1 MVASRAGLW
10 CMHAERAFSVGS
22 DRGNDKLR
30 ILSAQSFARSAI
42 RVSAPPECSVSF
54 PFPPPCRLLCVGGQF
69 PPSPSALAPQSC
81 CLMTT
86 LSAIYED
93 FLFEIRHNLLEPFAS
108 CQLGSVFPSSCLL
121 AKSGKQSRD
130 AFTGSV
136 LRFADGSLWV
146 CPLHDSIF
154 PPRVG
159 EARLM
164 EVRLVPM
171 AGGEEARVDAAAL
184 NSSKPAVLLG
194 VLCSDEAG
202 SSAAPSMQRR
212 GARAGTVTGA
222 AKQAVRGALPGR
234 RQAALTRSRSP
245 SRMVPTI
252 R

>member
-1 MVASRAGLW
+1 
-10 CMHAERAFSVGS
+10 
-22 DRGNDKLR
+22 
-30 ILSAQSFARSAI
+30 
-42 RVSAPPECSVSF
+42 
-54 PFPPPCRLLCVGGQF
+54 
-69 PPSPSALAPQSC
+69 
-81 CLMTT
+81 MTT

-171 AGGEEARVDAAAL
+171 AGGEGVRVDAAVL
-184 NSSKPAVLLG
+184 DSSKPAVLLG

-202 SSAAPSMQRR
+202 ASAAPSMQRR
-212 GARAGTVTGA
+212 GARAGTVRCRETGSPWRLTWPA
-222 AKQAVRGALPGR
+222 AGGIDTVTVTVQDGSDDTMMMHINDVVDLSSLEWANWAGDAPQMSEEQLDAYAATEVVPRGHGTGVTVATS
-234 RQAALTRSRSP
+234 Q
-245 SRMVPTI
+245 
-252 R
+252 